1 MFENVWLSGQ
11 MHTKFA
17 QMTPTFLL
25 QTYQYEYK
33 KHDLYPDLKFVDA
46 CVIKSV
52 KKVLGKNAG
61 KHSKTKIFKT
71 GKLF

>member
-1 MFENVWLSGQ
+1 MAFWSNAYKICTNDPKIFCCKLINMSI
-11 MHTKFA
+11 
-17 QMTPTFLL
+17 
-25 QTYQYEYK
+25 K